1 MFGYCTQSLLEKA
14 LRARAAQEADAG
26 VPIAAVKENPAA
38 KPAATTKREAKV
50 SAVATT
56 ASGAMP
62 SFLAPTKAYQ
72 VQCMPSKTVQ
82 QVVFTDEDLQRQEA
96 EKREQVALI
105 RRKFKEQHK
114 KILAAL
120 KRKNEEESQ
129 KVSTVS
135 RSLRSLHCILT
146 VPVHPY
152 DF

>member
-1 MFGYCTQSLLEKA
+1 MQSLLEKA
-14 LRARAAQEADAG
+14 LRARAAHESDGGA
-26 VPIAAVKENPAA
+26 PAA
-38 KPAATTKREAKV
+38 AAKEEYPAVKPAATTKREAKV
-50 SAVATT
+50 SAGAAT
-56 ASGAMP
+56 ASGAVP

-105 RRKFKEQHK
+105 RRKFKEQYK

-129 KVSTVS
+129 KVSTLDDLLLIGVCAHVS
-135 RSLRSLHCILT
+135 CVACDL
-146 VPVHPY
+146 
-152 DF
+152 